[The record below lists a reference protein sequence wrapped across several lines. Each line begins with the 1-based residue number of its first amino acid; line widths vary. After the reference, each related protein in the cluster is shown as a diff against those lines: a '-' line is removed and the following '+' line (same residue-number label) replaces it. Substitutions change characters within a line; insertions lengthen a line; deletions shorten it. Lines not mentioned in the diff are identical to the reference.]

1 MSFAQQKLSELAVS
15 IPGATKIFREY
26 DLDFCCGG
34 SVLLEV
40 AAQQK
45 NLNLAEIEKRL
56 TDLQQSKAENHD
68 KDWISASYAEMID
81 HIVTRFHNRHR
92 EQLPELI
99 TLAEKVE
106 NVHGDRDDCPIGVA
120 AQLEKIYAELSQH
133 LMKEEQILF
142 PMIKM
147 GNYAMASMPIRVME
161 MEHDEAGQDV
171 EVIKSLSNNCTP
183 PADACFS
190 WKALYSGINEFID
203 DLMHHIHLENNI
215 LFPRVLNEK

>member
-56 TDLQQSKAENHD
+56 TDLQQSKAENND
-68 KDWISASYAEMID
+68 KDWTSASYAEMID
-81 HIVTRFHNRHR
+81 HIITRFHNRHR

-106 NVHGDRDDCPIGVA
+106 NVHGDRDDCPIDVT

-171 EVIKSLSNNCTP
+171 EVIKSLTNNCTP

>member
-56 TDLQQSKAENHD
+56 TDLQQSKAENND
-68 KDWISASYAEMID
+68 KDWTSASYAEMID
-81 HIVTRFHNRHR
+81 HIITRFHNRHR

-106 NVHGDRDDCPIGVA
+106 NVHSDRDDCPVGVA

-147 GNYAMASMPIRVME
+147 GNYATASMPIRVME

-171 EVIKSLSNNCTP
+171 EVIKSLTNNCTP